1 MFRGTY
7 QQIINYTWQQKDIFI
22 IVYRYHFFSLPW
34 ATPYSSC
41 QDEIWIP
48 WMSGLKETNRDLQ
61 ISQFNKLLFCSLI
74 FLYYSERH
82 FENGST
88 KCPSISTFTVH
99 MGKIRRRHN
108 VVLVVHNILSAAT
121 IGILPHQYWLGPLP
135 QLINAISPQFIQL
148 LISIIYK
155 IINNN
160 RSHNLFFG
168 RGKKSKILHVFSQE
182 C

>member
-1 MFRGTY
+1 M
-7 QQIINYTWQQKDIFI
+7 
-22 IVYRYHFFSLPW
+22 
-34 ATPYSSC
+34 
-41 QDEIWIP
+41 
-48 WMSGLKETNRDLQ
+48 
-61 ISQFNKLLFCSLI
+61 
-74 FLYYSERH
+74 
-82 FENGST
+82 
-88 KCPSISTFTVH
+88 
-99 MGKIRRRHN
+99 
-108 VVLVVHNILSAAT
+108 VLVVHNILSAAT